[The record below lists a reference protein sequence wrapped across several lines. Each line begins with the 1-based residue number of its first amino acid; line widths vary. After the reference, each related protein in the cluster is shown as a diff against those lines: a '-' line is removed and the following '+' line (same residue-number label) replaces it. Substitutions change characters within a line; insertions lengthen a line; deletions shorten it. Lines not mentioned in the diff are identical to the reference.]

1 MRGIS
6 ALRETG
12 VLLCWLGVA
21 ILLSTPLATAQMAP
35 GQPESQPEPAA
46 PEPAVQEVT
55 GHLSI
60 NEMLLYRLAD
70 LKRGQTLHVFLE
82 RTGGNLDPL
91 VALLRPE
98 VEFDTLRIKGGQDL
112 DETIAAGKDPLVEI
126 PAIFDR
132 YTLAWDDDSGEGDAA
147 FLEYEI
153 PADRDY
159 DLLVRG
165 RFLVD
170 TFGAFRLLIGLDAP
184 EVSTGDATA
193 TGAKIAE
200 LAAIDEPSE
209 RGAKAISMT
218 TGTLTPQ
225 NSPLF
230 FALEPIRTGETLQA
244 YVETVSGDLKPILF
258 LADNAGKPIR
268 SSNFAATESTAKLT
282 YTFTEQSRN
291 YQIRLSSVPR
301 RGKPTSGTYRLTVG
315 IDAPEVLTGDAEARG
330 EPVLR
335 QPIAIRVG
343 LNLHQIA
350 DVDQKAERYD
360 AVYDLVMRWQD
371 PELSYRPL
379 SPEDSIRFFRQE
391 EFVTYAKKNSVI
403 VPSFTLYNQQERR
416 WPQNRMTIVMPDGR
430 AVYFERFWARL
441 QAPDFQFAKFP
452 FDTQRFFARIDMV
465 LPLRYFVLEELEQ
478 YSRVGTA
485 LGEEEWVV
493 GAFETA
499 VTEVQPQGGSPKSS
513 FSFIFYAH
521 RHLNYYVLRIFLPV
535 FAIIV
540 ISWVT
545 FFLKDYAKRIE
556 LAGANLLVFIAFNF
570 TIAGDLPRLGYL
582 TVMDVVLIS
591 TFLITSIVLIVCVC
605 LRHLEDIGRETLAR
619 RLDRYLIW
627 LYPAAY
633 LTVGG
638 IMAAMLMG

>member
-6 ALRETG
+6 VLRETG
-12 VLLCWLGVA
+12 GLLCWLGVG

-46 PEPAVQEVT
+46 PDPAVQEVT

-60 NEMLLYRLAD
+60 NEMLLYELAD
-70 LKRGQTLHVFLE
+70 LKKGQTLYIHLR

-91 VALLRPE
+91 AVILRPE
-98 VEFDTLRIKGGQDL
+98 VDFDTLRTEANEEL
-112 DETIAAGKDPLVEI
+112 DKAIDAGKDPLIEI
-126 PAIFDR
+126 PALFDR
-132 YTLAWDDDSGEGDAA
+132 YALAWDDDSGQGNAA
-147 FLEYEI
+147 ALEYKI
-153 PADRDY
+153 PADGGY
-159 DLLVRG
+159 KLLVRG
-165 RFLVD
+165 NVLVD
-170 TFGAFRLLIGLDAP
+170 TFGAFRLQIGLDAP
-184 EVSTGDATA
+184 EVA
-193 TGAKIAE
+193 TGEAVATGEEIAV
-200 LAAIDEPSE
+200 LAEIGEPPDKGS
-209 RGAKAISMT
+209 KAISIS
-218 TGTLTPQ
+218 GGRLTPQ

-230 FALEPIRTGETLQA
+230 FPLEPIRAGETLQV
-244 YVETVSGDLKPILF
+244 YVESTSGDLKPILF
-258 LADNAGKPIR
+258 LADSAGKAIL
-268 SSNFAATESTAKLT
+268 SANFGATEKTGKLA
-282 YTFTEQSRN
+282 YTFEHEARN

-301 RGKPTSGTYRLTVG
+301 RGEPTSGEYRLIVG
-315 IDAPEVLTGDAEARG
+315 VDAPEVLTGEAEAQDTHA
-330 EPVLR
+330 LR
-335 QPIAIRVG
+335 QPITVRVG
-343 LNLHQIA
+343 LSLHQIA

-360 AVYDLVMRWQD
+360 AVYDLMMKWQD
-371 PELSYRPL
+371 PQLSYHPE
-379 SPEDSIRFFRQE
+379 SPEDSVRIFRQE
-391 EFVTYAKKNSVI
+391 EFVTYAKQNSVI
-403 VPSFTLYNQQERR
+403 VPAYTLYNQQERR
-416 WPQNRMTIVMPDGR
+416 WSQNRMTFVMPDGQ

-441 QAPDFQFAKFP
+441 QAPDFQFTKFP
-452 FDTQRFFARIDMV
+452 FDTQRFFAQIDML
-465 LPLRYFVLEELEQ
+465 LPLRYFVLEDLEQ
-478 YSRVGTA
+478 YSEVGKA

-493 GAFETA
+493 NSFETA
-499 VTEVQPQGGSPKSS
+499 IKADQPKGRSPRAS

-521 RHLNYYVLRIFLPV
+521 RHLNYYVLRIFVPV